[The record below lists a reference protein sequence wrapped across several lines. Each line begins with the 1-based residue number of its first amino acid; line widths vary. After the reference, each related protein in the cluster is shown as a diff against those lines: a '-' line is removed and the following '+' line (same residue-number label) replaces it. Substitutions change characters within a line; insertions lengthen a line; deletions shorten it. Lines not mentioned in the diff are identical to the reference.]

1 MAVSTVDRG
10 LCAEGVECADAAAD
24 AAAAAAAAAAEEV
37 HSRRCLQL
45 LVPKIDQCQSLQ

>member
-10 LCAEGVECADAAAD
+10 LCAEGVEC
-24 AAAAAAAAAAEEV
+24 AAAAAAAAEEV

>member
-1 MAVSTVDRG
+1 MAVSAVDRG
-10 LCAEGVECADAAAD
+10 LCAEGVECAD
-24 AAAAAAAAAAEEV
+24 AAAAAAAAAEEV